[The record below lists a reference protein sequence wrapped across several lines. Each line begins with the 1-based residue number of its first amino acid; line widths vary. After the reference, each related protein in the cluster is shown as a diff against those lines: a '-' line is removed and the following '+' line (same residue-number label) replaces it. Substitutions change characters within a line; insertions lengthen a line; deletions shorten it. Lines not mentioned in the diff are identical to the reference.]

1 MVNAMHEHVQD
12 DELDP
17 QLLRC
22 FAAAPEP
29 SADVAFTAALLLKIE
44 RARRARLWRQIL
56 AVAAAVILVS
66 LNLRGVLENTAA
78 VVRMVGDLA
87 PISTNWLITPWGWA
101 ASLCIGGWLL
111 LHFRPS
117 RR

>member
-1 MVNAMHEHVQD
+1 MVNAMPDHD
-12 DELDP
+12 DDLDP

-22 FAAAPEP
+22 FAAAHEP
-29 SADVAFTAALLLKIE
+29 SADDAFMSRLLLKIE
-44 RARRARLWRQIL
+44 RARRARLLRQIL

-66 LNLRGVLENTAA
+66 LNLRGVLEHTAA

-87 PISTNWLITPWGWA
+87 PISTTWLITPWGWA
-101 ASLCIGGWLL
+101 ASLLIGGWLL
-111 LHFRPS
+111 LRFRPS